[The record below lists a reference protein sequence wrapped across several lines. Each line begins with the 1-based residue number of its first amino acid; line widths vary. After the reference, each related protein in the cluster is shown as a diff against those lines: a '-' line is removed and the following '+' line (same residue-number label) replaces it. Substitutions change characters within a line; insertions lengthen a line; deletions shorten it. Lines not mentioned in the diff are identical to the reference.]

1 MLFRELNLHSNL
13 LRALEARGFETP
25 TEIQERAI
33 PIILEGKDLMAS
45 AQTGTGKTAAFVLPI
60 LHRLHQ
66 PPINKGRGPRV
77 LVLTP
82 TRELATQ
89 IDNEIQLMGKF
100 SRFVAGSVVGG
111 VGYGPQIR
119 LLRNYVDLL
128 VATPGRLMDHMSQGL
143 VDFSRLEVL
152 VLDEADRMLDMGFV
166 NPVREIASKTPSAR
180 QTLLFSA
187 TLEGKVL
194 AIGKELMRNPQL
206 VQLASNSQRHE
217 GIEQHLFPADDTPHK
232 RQLLNHCL
240 NAQKWTQAVIFTATR
255 RRADQLTK
263 NLAKDGIRCAAIH
276 GDKSQNA
283 RQRTI
288 DDMKS
293 GRLDVLV
300 ATDVAARGLDIDGIS
315 HVINFDLPM
324 VAEDYIH
331 RIGRTGRAGATGTAL
346 SFVGPEDWDRL
357 KEIEKLTGVRLERS
371 IVPGCEPQTSEP
383 VQAAPQA
390 AKGGFRRR
398 GNAGGGG
405 GRRGFSRGGGR
416 RG

>member
-1 MLFRELNLHSNL
+1 
-13 LRALEARGFETP
+13 
-25 TEIQERAI
+25 
-33 PIILEGKDLMAS
+33 
-45 AQTGTGKTAAFVLPI
+45 
-60 LHRLHQ
+60 
-66 PPINKGRGPRV
+66 
-77 LVLTP
+77 
-82 TRELATQ
+82 
-89 IDNEIQLMGKF
+89 
-100 SRFVAGSVVGG
+100 
-111 VGYGPQIR
+111 
-119 LLRNYVDLL
+119 
-128 VATPGRLMDHMSQGL
+128 
-143 VDFSRLEVL
+143 
-152 VLDEADRMLDMGFV
+152 MLDMGFV
-166 NPVREIASKTPSAR
+166 NPVREIASKTPSKR

-194 AIGKELMRNPQL
+194 AIGKELMRNPEL

-232 RQLLNHCL
+232 RLLLNHCL

-383 VQAAPQA
+383 VQAAPTGGGGR
-390 AKGGFRRR
+390 GGFRRR
-398 GNAGGGG
+398 SNRGGSGGGG
-405 GRRGFSRGGGR
+405 GRSFSRGGGR